1 MGEQVFAP
9 ILSRM
14 ARGKG
19 GKNDGKN
26 DGAEAGAP
34 VGKASD
40 DATIRMLNLVA
51 LLSNTSVPLSID
63 EIAIAM
69 STLDPRFRYG
79 DEEGRRTKFNRD
91 KKELLKMGVPIKVS
105 TRAGRQAGVGEY
117 IIDKE
122 RYELIDFGLTDE
134 ELDALQQAAAVVQLE
149 TSWGRSAVQ
158 WLGGAVDAPDMS
170 EAARVATGGIPAL
183 APLWEAV
190 SGRCVATFRYHSRM
204 RTFHPY
210 GLLQRNGF
218 WYVVG
223 MEQAVDGM
231 PQQTRTFRA
240 DRIESDVALGAPG
253 QFERPE
259 GFDIRTSIPVD
270 PKTFGAGAD
279 VTATVLVD
287 KFLANNVISE
297 LGPEAVLVARD
308 DGSVEVSVPC
318 GNYAAFRSWLFA
330 MVDRAEVLAPADVR
344 ARVID
349 DLRALAGAAR

>member
-1 MGEQVFAP
+1 
-9 ILSRM
+9 M

-19 GKNDGKN
+19 SKKDG
-26 DGAEAGAP
+26 DGNGAAAAGEVVGA

-91 KKELLKMGVPIKVS
+91 KKELLRMGVPIKVS
-105 TRAGRQAGVGEY
+105 TRSGRQAGVGEY
-117 IIDKE
+117 IIDKD
-122 RYELIDFGLTDE
+122 RYELINFGLTGE

-149 TSWGRSAVQ
+149 TTWGRSAVQ

-170 EAARVATGGIPAL
+170 EAARVAAGGIPAL
-183 APLWEAV
+183 ASLWEAV
-190 SGRCVATFRYHSRM
+190 SQRCVATFGYHSRV

-223 MEQAVDGM
+223 VEQAAAGV

-240 DRIESDVALGAPG
+240 DRIEGTVVLSAPQ
-253 QFERPE
+253 QFEIPD

-270 PKTFGAGAD
+270 PKTFGAGTD

-297 LGPEAVLVARD
+297 LGPEAVLTARD
-308 DGSVEVSVPC
+308 DGSVEVGVPC
-318 GNYAAFRSWLFA
+318 GNYEAFRSWLFA

-344 ARVID
+344 ARIIN
-349 DLRALAGAAR
+349 DLRVLAGVAQ

>member
-1 MGEQVFAP
+1 
-9 ILSRM
+9 M

-19 GKNDGKN
+19 GKKDGK
-26 DGAEAGAP
+26 DGGAGRGAAA
-34 VGKASD
+34 GKASD

-91 KKELLKMGVPIKVS
+91 KKELLKMGVPIKMS
-105 TRAGRQAGVGEY
+105 TRGGRQAGVGEY

-122 RYELIDFGLTDE
+122 RYELINFGLTEE

-170 EAARVATGGIPAL
+170 EAARVAAGGIPAL
-183 APLWEAV
+183 TLLWEAV
-190 SGRCVATFRYHSRM
+190 SQKCVATFTYHSRM

-210 GLLQRNGF
+210 GLLQRGGF

-223 MEQAVDGM
+223 VEQAAGDV
-231 PQQTRTFRA
+231 PLQNRTFRA
-240 DRIESDVALGAPG
+240 DRIEGAVALSEPG
-253 QFERPE
+253 QFELPA
-259 GFDIRTSIPVD
+259 GFDVHSSIPVD
-270 PKTFGAGAD
+270 PKTFGDGAG
-279 VTATVLVD
+279 VMATVLVD

-318 GNYAAFRSWLFA
+318 GNYPAFRSWLFA

-344 ARVID
+344 GRIVT
-349 DLRALAGAAR
+349 DLRALAGTAR

>member
-1 MGEQVFAP
+1 
-9 ILSRM
+9 M

-19 GKNDGKN
+19 GKKDGNDN
-26 DGAEAGAP
+26 GAAVAGAVVGA

-105 TRAGRQAGVGEY
+105 VRAGRQAGVGEY

-122 RYELIDFGLTDE
+122 RYELINFGLTEE

-149 TSWGRSAVQ
+149 TTWGRSAVQ

-170 EAARVATGGIPAL
+170 EAARVAAGGIPAL

-190 SGRCVATFRYHSRM
+190 SQKCVATFKYHSRM

-210 GLLQRNGF
+210 GLLQRGGF

-223 MEQAVDGM
+223 VEQAADGM
-231 PQQTRTFRA
+231 PVQNRTFRA
-240 DRIESDVALGAPG
+240 DRIEGDVALSKPG
-253 QFERPE
+253 QFELPA
-259 GFDIRTSIPVD
+259 GFDVRASIPVD
-270 PKTFGAGAD
+270 PKTFGEGAG
-279 VTATVLVD
+279 VMATVLVD

-297 LGPEAVLVARD
+297 LGPEAVIATRN

-318 GNYAAFRSWLFA
+318 GNYPAFRSWLFA
-330 MVDRAEVLAPADVR
+330 MVDRAEILAPADVR
-344 ARVID
+344 GRIID
-349 DLRALAGAAR
+349 DLRVLAGAPQ